1 MREAL
6 ALATDLSV
14 EITYL
19 RTRTE
24 DCSRDVTRCRAI
36 AGKFGDGAEAQLAL
50 VQERIGVSHRDCARA
65 VEAYNTARRHQERC
79 EDARLIRFVPLNHL
93 ILVSFRFVLNLFFFA
108 RNVLTFGIGEV
119 FDIGKFTRSVENAEL
134 TMYTAQTNR
143 SAAVEQQ
150 DSARVELEAWRA
162 EQRTIE
168 DVSTQLEALGST
180 LALTASAL
188 DEHRTRLADV
198 VNTAF
203 DVSVFFG
210 GLVAR
215 TAPWDVITSAPA
227 LVAAVMKLQQE
238 LNTNARLTGVFITSP
253 TMLNDEL
260 KCLAG

>member
-1 MREAL
+1 M
-6 ALATDLSV
+6 
-14 EITYL
+14 
-19 RTRTE
+19 
-24 DCSRDVTRCRAI
+24 
-36 AGKFGDGAEAQLAL
+36 
-50 VQERIGVSHRDCARA
+50 
-65 VEAYNTARRHQERC
+65 
-79 EDARLIRFVPLNHL
+79 
-93 ILVSFRFVLNLFFFA
+93 
-108 RNVLTFGIGEV
+108 TFGIGEV
-119 FDIGKFTRSVENAEL
+119 FDIGKFTRSVENAER

-198 VNTAF
+198 VSTAF
-203 DVSVFFG
+203 DVSVLFG

-260 KCLAG
+260 KRLADSNVPPDELL